1 MFIQTHISINECIV
15 LEHNH
20 LCVHGLCS
28 MVFRWFSLWT
38 QRFFSFL
45 FFSSPHLTSLLSVA
59 IHSEQNTHLNKQQQ
73 PIWLSITFSFASAAC
88 GRWCCRCCPFHTPT
102 HLYKLYELFW
112 FEFCLSSLHTHSAN
126 SSALLHYS
134 FALALT
140 LTYSLLSLC
149 SATLRYVRCAGAL
162 ACSRMCAFDD
172 FFFSSTQPHRI
183 SRPFSLSLCSFLV
196 HVCAFVNKTYPKTA
210 IHRETHTMNKTRE
223 KKITGTQMGMGMCAC
238 DSRET
243 E

>member
-1 MFIQTHISINECIV
+1 MMLPLLPIPHTNSLVQTIRIILVWILFIFFAHA
-15 LEHNH
+15 
-20 LCVHGLCS
+20 
-28 MVFRWFSLWT
+28 FS
-38 QRFFSFL
+38 
-45 FFSSPHLTSLLSVA
+45 
-59 IHSEQNTHLNKQQQ
+59 QQQ
-73 PIWLSITFSFASAAC
+73 CYDT
-88 GRWCCRCCPFHTPT
+88 
-102 HLYKLYELFW
+102 
-112 FEFCLSSLHTHSAN
+112 
-126 SSALLHYS
+126 
-134 FALALT
+134 LALT

-172 FFFSSTQPHRI
+172 FFLSSTQPHRI

-210 IHRETHTMNKTRE
+210 IHRETHTMTETRE

>member
-1 MFIQTHISINECIV
+1 MDCAAWSFDGFHC
-15 LEHNH
+15 EHR
-20 LCVHGLCS
+20 G
-28 MVFRWFSLWT
+28 
-38 QRFFSFL
+38 FFSFL

-140 LTYSLLSLC
+140 LTYSLLSLF
-149 SATLRYVRCAGAL
+149 SATLRFVRCAGAL
-162 ACSRMCAFDD
+162 ACSRMCAFGD
-172 FFFSSTQPHRI
+172 FFSLL
-183 SRPFSLSLCSFLV
+183 LSLIASLVRSLFRSVRFLCMCV
-196 HVCAFVNKTYPKTA
+196 LLWIKHIPKQRYTEKH
-210 IHRETHTMNKTRE
+210 IQWIKRER
-223 KKITGTQMGMGMCAC
+223 KKSQAHK
-238 DSRET
+238 
-243 E
+243 